1 MTDRPTFA
9 RAIRTTATNEPGA
22 KPRPCCGLRPTNEPF
37 PGASYETSARVD
49 TSYKF
54 RRKARL
60 VVNTPKDSITFV
72 PRQRRSA
79 DLHDVPVL
87 IVVGSIDAPS
97 LPAEERVIPF
107 EQRIFIGRR
116 EKTDSGEGGASWLVR
131 DRMIS
136 GQHASIARV
145 GSGFELTDLGSTNGT
160 IVDGVMAQ
168 PRAALRDGALI
179 FIGGHVAMFRV
190 ISSTERAA
198 IKAELE
204 RPLGPV
210 PTANPAFAL
219 VCAKLRKLA
228 ESDSEVLL
236 TGETGA
242 GKEVYAHAMHEA
254 SGRKGRFVAV
264 NCAAIPRELV
274 ESELFGYVRGAHSQA
289 LAPKAGIIE
298 DAEGGTLFL
307 DEIGDMAPELQTKL
321 LRFTQDRLLIPVGGT
336 RARRIDAR
344 ILAATSRT
352 APPTQSGGSGLRADL
367 AARLGAEAIRIPPLR
382 ERIEDIGSLV
392 VVHARPRRSQARARG
407 FPGVVPLHL
416 ARQCARARQGRGV
429 GGGAVTRRRSNRRR
443 APAVADRVDAA
454 ANARFAIGARVAP
467 TAHRARARAAHAPVQ
482 RQHAACR
489 ARAGAQAGAGLP
501 LGQAIQAQRRRL
513 PQERRMKQRIDR
525 RACTIARGERI
536 AWL

>member
-1 MTDRPTFA
+1 M
-9 RAIRTTATNEPGA
+9 
-22 KPRPCCGLRPTNEPF
+22 
-37 PGASYETSARVD
+37 
-49 TSYKF
+49 
-54 RRKARL
+54 
-60 VVNTPKDSITFV
+60 NTPKDSITFV
-72 PRQRRSA
+72 PRQKRSA

-87 IVVGSIDAPS
+87 IVVGSIDALA
-97 LPAEERVIPF
+97 LPADERVIPF
-107 EQRIFIGRR
+107 EQRVLFIGRR
-116 EKTDSGEGGASWLVR
+116 EKTDSGEGEASWLVR

-136 GQHASIARV
+136 GQHATISRA

-160 IVDGVMAQ
+160 IVDGVVAQ

-179 FIGGHVAMFRV
+179 FLGGHVAVFRV
-190 ISSTERAA
+190 ISSTELAA

-210 PTANPAFAL
+210 PTVNPTFAV
-219 VCAKLRKLA
+219 VCSKLRKLA

-289 LAPKAGIIE
+289 LSPKTGIIE

-382 ERIEDIGSLV
+382 ERIEDLGALV
-392 VVHARPRRSQARARG
+392 SYMLGRGERRLRAG
-407 FPGVVPLHL
+407 GVSGALPLHL
-416 ARQCARARQGRGV
+416 ARQRARAGQGRGI
-429 GGGAVTRRRSNRRR
+429 GRGTLARRR
-443 APAVADRVDAA
+443 AHGRGASARGDRGDSATC
-454 ANARFAIGARVAP
+454 ARITVRARVAP
-467 TAHRARARAAHAPVQ
+467 TSDSARARAAHAPLQ
-482 RQHAACR
+482 RQHAAHR
-489 ARAGAQAGAGLP
+489 ARAGA
-501 LGQAIQAQRRRL
+501 
-513 PQERRMKQRIDR
+513 
-525 RACTIARGERI
+525 
-536 AWL
+536 